1 MNTYAIT
8 KDNLP
13 SFAYT
18 NEKIVSLPI
27 RSVVLDFHGLN
38 MNQMLSEPSERSVFY
53 AQNGVLHVI
62 PYDNPWSWMNDTAV
76 QMTDCIVDAVY
87 ARLGLS
93 PAVPLISTGGSM
105 GGLSALSYTVRT
117 RHKVAAC
124 AANCPVCDLVFHYT
138 ERPDLPRTILSAFW
152 GEDAAEQILRVS
164 PLHRVDDF
172 PDIPY
177 YIVHGEADQAV
188 NLQKHSLPLVNAMQK
203 RGLNVTFDRVPNMQ
217 HCALEGDALC
227 RYYDFVLSVR

>member
-1 MNTYAIT
+1 MNAYAIT

-38 MNQMLSEPSERSVFY
+38 MNQMLSDHSERSVFY

-138 ERPDLPRTILSAFW
+138 ERPDLRARMRQSKSCACRLCTAWTIFRT
-152 GEDAAEQILRVS
+152 S
-164 PLHRVDDF
+164 PITSCMAR
-172 PDIPY
+172 PIRP
-177 YIVHGEADQAV
+177 
-188 NLQKHSLPLVNAMQK
+188 
-203 RGLNVTFDRVPNMQ
+203 
-217 HCALEGDALC
+217 
-227 RYYDFVLSVR
+227 